1 MDKNKK
7 PAASIDPA
15 KAKKKKR
22 AAIAIAAMC
31 AICVVGM
38 FFMNSETLTF
48 DFLEKTE
55 TDVVQHVYSADGVH
69 RISLW
74 DPDWETDIF
83 ERGDWLDKTRFV
95 TYVEGGMEITIVDDD
110 HAAYGEPV
118 AMFADYFDAL
128 MHGDAALV
136 NSFYSD
142 AWLAENNGGF
152 TKITMQKLYDMKVE
166 YLSRVDNKSAATT
179 DWYYKISYKIM
190 ENDGTFRND
199 IPSDAVRA
207 QYYTVHDNGYELE
220 ITYVGYQS
228 PLK

>member
-1 MDKNKK
+1 MAENQKTLT
-7 PAASIDPA
+7 PEQRA
-15 KAKKKKR
+15 KRKKKL
-22 AAIAIAAMC
+22 AITMAVMC
-31 AICVVGM
+31 AVAVVGM
-38 FFMNSETLTF
+38 FFLESDLTF
-48 DFLEKTE
+48 DFSSRDTE
-55 TDVVQHVYSADGVH
+55 IVQHVYDGSGVH

-74 DPDWETDIF
+74 DPDWETNIF
-83 ERGDWLDKTRFV
+83 NRRDYLDKNRYL
-95 TYVEGGMEITIVDDD
+95 TYAEGGMEITLVDGSYSD
-110 HAAYGEPV
+110 YGEGIELL
-118 AMFADYFDAL
+118 AAYFDAL

>member
-1 MDKNKK
+1 MDKQKK

-128 MHGDAALV
+128 MHGDAEAV
-136 NSFYSD
+136 CAFF
-142 AWLAENNGGF
+142 AEEYF
-152 TKITMQKLYDMKVE
+152 ESHKRWEKITMQKLYDMRVE
-166 YLSRVDNKSAATT
+166 YLKNADVVENGVTKTK
-179 DWYYKISYKIM
+179 WYYKVTYKIM
-190 ENDGTFRND
+190 ENDGTFRD
-199 IPSDAVRA
+199 DLISDATKA
-207 QYYTVHDNGYELE
+207 QYYVLTDDGWEMK
-220 ITYVGYQS
+220 ITDISYSYQG
-228 PLK
+228 